1 MTGLFRE
8 APAHWRTLRLRE
20 TVTSCSNGIWG
31 SDACGGEDDIVCV
44 RVADFD
50 RLRLR
55 VDLSN
60 PTVRSVPQ
68 AYRHGRML
76 AHDDLLLEKSG
87 GGEHQPAGAVVLYDA
102 CTPAVPSN
110 FIARMQVAPGFD
122 PRYLCYLHAALFY
135 LGVNRRS
142 IHQTTGIQNL
152 DSAAYL
158 SEEVRIPALAEQRE
172 AAAALDRKSALVDQ
186 LVQNKERLLAL
197 LREKRQ
203 ARIDSAMASD
213 TDLQVPRKHSA
224 APLGAEIPAHWQV
237 TRLKFVRS
245 GAFQYGANEP
255 AVSEDRAAPRYI
267 RITDLNDD
275 GTLRDDTFQS
285 LPEPLAAPYL
295 LQDGDI
301 LLARSGATVGKALR
315 YHAEWGRSCFAGYLV
330 RLRPDRRK
338 ILPDYLYYYTQS
350 QAFRRQ
356 VWVSTVQSTIAN
368 VNAERFGNFSIPLAP
383 LEEQPGIV
391 KFLDERTQKLD
402 ALGRVVERQ
411 LAKLR
416 DYRRALIVSAVT
428 AGCEGRTAVA
438 KSAQEGV

>member
-1 MTGLFRE
+1 MTGLFGE
-8 APAHWRTLRLRE
+8 APAHWRTLRLGE
-20 TVTSCSNGIWG
+20 TLTTCLNGIWG
-31 SDACGGEDDIVCV
+31 GDAHGGEDDIVCV
-44 RVADFD
+44 RVGDFD
-50 RLRLR
+50 RVRLR
-55 VDLSN
+55 VDVSN
-60 PTVRSVPQ
+60 LTVRHVPQ
-68 AYRHGRML
+68 AHRRGRML
-76 AHDDLLLEKSG
+76 ARYDLLLEKSG
-87 GGEHQPAGAVVLYDA
+87 GGENQPVGAVVLYDA

-110 FIARMQVAPGFD
+110 FIARMQVAPGVD
-122 PRYLCYLHAALFY
+122 PLYLCYLHAALFY

-158 SEEVRIPALAEQRE
+158 SETVRLPALAEQRE

-186 LVQNKERLLAL
+186 VMRNKERLLEL
-197 LREKRQ
+197 LRKKRQ
-203 ARIDSAMASD
+203 AWIDRAMFVGID
-213 TDLQVPRKHSA
+213 PLA
-224 APLGAEIPAHWQV
+224 AGIPAHWQV

-245 GAFQYGANEP
+245 GALQYGANEP

-275 GTLRDDTFQS
+275 GTLREETFQS

-315 YHAEWGRSCFAGYLV
+315 YRACWGRACFAGYLV

-356 VWVSTVQSTIAN
+356 VWISTLQSTIAN
-368 VNAERFGNFSIPLAP
+368 VSAERFGNFSIPLAP
-383 LEEQPGIV
+383 VGEQQEIV
-391 KFLDERTQKLD
+391 KFLDGRTQTLD
-402 ALGRVVERQ
+402 ALLRVVEQQ

-416 DYRRALIVSAVT
+416 EYRRALIVAAVT
-428 AGCEGRTAVA
+428 KGYEARTAIAGSA
-438 KSAQEGV
+438 KEGA

>member
-1 MTGLFRE
+1 MTGLFVE
-8 APAHWRTLRLRE
+8 APTHWHTLRLSQ
-20 TVTSCSNGIWG
+20 TVTTCTNGTWG
-31 SDACGGEDDIVCV
+31 DDAGGGEDDIVCV

-50 RLRLR
+50 RVRLR

-60 PTVRSVPQ
+60 PTARSVPQ
-68 AYRHGRML
+68 AHRRGRML
-76 AHDDLLLEKSG
+76 ARHDLLLEKSG
-87 GGEHQPAGAVVLYDA
+87 GGENQPVGAVVLFDA
-102 CTPAVPSN
+102 STPAISSN

-122 PRYLCYLHAALFY
+122 PRYLCYVHAALFY

-158 SEEVRIPALAEQRE
+158 SEQVRIPPLAEQRT
-172 AAAALDRKSALVDQ
+172 AAAALDQKSTWVDQ
-186 LVQNKERLLAL
+186 VVQNKERLLEL

-203 ARIDSAMASD
+203 ASIDSAVVSGMD
-213 TDLQVPRKHSA
+213 
-224 APLGAEIPAHWQV
+224 PLAAEIPAHWQV
-237 TRLKFVRS
+237 TRLKFLRS

-285 LPEPLAAPYL
+285 LPETMAAPYL
-295 LQDGDI
+295 LEDGDI

-315 YHAEWGRSCFAGYLV
+315 YRAEWGRACFAGYLV

-350 QAFRRQ
+350 HAFRRH

-368 VNAERFGNFSIPLAP
+368 VNAERFGNFSIPLPP
-383 LEEQPGIV
+383 LEEQQAIV
-391 KFLDERTQKLD
+391 KFLDGRTQKLD
-402 ALGRVVERQ
+402 ALLRVVGRQVER
-411 LAKLR
+411 LR
-416 DYRRALIVSAVT
+416 EYRRALIVSAVT
-428 AGCEGRTAVA
+428 KGCEATAAA
-438 KSAQEGV
+438 KSAKEGA

>member
-8 APAHWRTLRLRE
+8 APAHWRTVRLGE
-20 TVTSCSNGIWG
+20 TVITCANGIWG
-31 SDACGGEDDIVCV
+31 GEARGDEDDIVCI
-44 RVADFD
+44 RVGDFD
-50 RLRLR
+50 RARLR

-68 AYRHGRML
+68 AHRRGRML
-76 AHDDLLLEKSG
+76 VCNDLLLEKSG
-87 GGEHQPAGAVVLYDA
+87 GGENQPVGAVVLYDA
-102 CTPAVPSN
+102 RAPAVPSN
-110 FIARMQVAPGFD
+110 FIARMRVAPGFD
-122 PRYLCYLHAALFY
+122 PRYMSFLHAALFY

-158 SEEVRIPALAEQRE
+158 SEKVRVPALSEQRE
-172 AAAALDRKSALVDQ
+172 AAAALDRKTALVDQ
-186 LVQNKERLLAL
+186 MVQNKERLLEL
-197 LREKRQ
+197 LRTKRQ
-203 ARIDSAMASD
+203 AWIDTAMVSGMD
-213 TDLQVPRKHSA
+213 
-224 APLGAEIPAHWQV
+224 PLAAEIPAHWQV

-267 RITDLNDD
+267 RITDLKDD

-315 YHAEWGRSCFAGYLV
+315 YRAEWGRACFAGYLV

-338 ILPDYLYYYTQS
+338 ILPDYLYYFTQS

-356 VWVSTVQSTIAN
+356 IWVSTVQSTIAN

-383 LEEQPGIV
+383 LGEQQEIV
-391 KFLDERTQKLD
+391 KYLDGRTQNVD
-402 ALGRVVERQ
+402 ALLRVVEKQ

-416 DYRRALIVSAVT
+416 EYRRALIVSVVT
-428 AGCEGRTAVA
+428 KGFQERTGAA
-438 KSAQEGV
+438 RYAWDGV